1 MDLRRLITKEEN
13 SDVEES
19 IGIDD
24 NSTIGSIKVCEE
36 IDQGISKIISL
47 FRVLCDRW

>member
-1 MDLRRLITKEEN
+1 MRIIPKEEN

-19 IGIDD
+19 IVIDD
-24 NSTIGSIKVCEE
+24 NSTIGPVKLCEE